1 LQKATEQV
9 GAVAFDAY
17 GTLFDVLSVQ
27 ACAEEMFPG
36 AGAAIAQGWRKR
48 QIDYS
53 RLRSMAGR
61 YQPFS
66 VVTADALRATLA
78 ELELLATTSEVNQLA
93 LEYQSLTPFPETRAA
108 LEALSEMGIPRVVL
122 TNGERDLMITL
133 LENSGLGGLVDEV
146 LSADQVKA
154 FKVDPRVY
162 QLAVDHFSL
171 PRSEI
176 MLASAN
182 QWDAIGARWSGLS
195 STWVNRLG
203 QVPEEL
209 GMEPT
214 YVVTDL
220 QGVVDLVRANLDPQ

>member
-1 LQKATEQV
+1 LLKATDRV

-27 ACAEEMFPG
+27 ARAEEMFPG

-53 RLRSMAGR
+53 RLRSMSGR
-61 YQPFS
+61 FEPFS

-78 ELELLATTSEVNQLA
+78 ELELPATSSDVSQLA
-93 LEYQSLTPFPETRAA
+93 LEYQSLTPFPETRTV
-108 LEALSEMGIPRVVL
+108 LEALSAMGIPTVVL
-122 TNGERDLMITL
+122 TNGERNLMATL
-133 LENSGLGGLVDEV
+133 LENSGLGGLIDEV

-162 QLAVDHFSL
+162 QLAVDHFCL
-171 PRSEI
+171 PPAEVL
-176 MLASAN
+176 LASAN

-195 STWVNRLG
+195 SAWVNRNG
-203 QVPEEL
+203 QVSEEL
-209 GMEPT
+209 GMEPS

-220 QGVVDLVRANLDPQ
+220 QGVVDLVRANFTPR